1 MSLLAI
7 LLVPLFFWLVFKLVW
22 GIFKTIIKV
31 VLSPLGMLAAV
42 ITWFIV

>member
-7 LLVPLFFWLVFKLVW
+7 LLVPLFFWLVFKVIW

-31 VLSPLGMLAAV
+31 VLSPLGILAAV
-42 ITWFIV
+42 ITWLIV

>member
-7 LLVPLFFWLVFKLVW
+7 FLVPLFFWLVFKVIW

>member
-7 LLVPLFFWLVFKLVW
+7 LLVPLFFWLVFKVIW
-22 GIFKTIIKV
+22 GIFKTIIRV
-31 VLSPLGMLAAV
+31 VLSPLGILAAV

>member
-7 LLVPLFFWLVFKLVW
+7 FLIPLILWLVFKVIW

-31 VLSPLGMLAAV
+31 VLSPVGMLAALL
-42 ITWFIV
+42 TWLCL